1 MNKLITVVGGGDEEM
16 MCKCMQGVDERI
28 LNEAGGS
35 AAPSAG
41 VSDEKQA
48 ARPSCA
54 RPRKALSV
62 PHPTPPRH
70 TPQRPKPVARFQE
83 DGLSLRGPQW
93 AGRQGLVAAG
103 SLNPATISFRWSYFV
118 LPVTLETEHFQFY
131 TELEEDTVQTRDI
144 GEC

>member
-1 MNKLITVVGGGDEEM
+1 MS
-16 MCKCMQGVDERI
+16 KCMQGMDEKI
-28 LNEAGGS
+28 LKEVGGS

-54 RPRKALSV
+54 RPRKAVS
-62 PHPTPPRH
+62 PPPTPPRH

-83 DGLSLRGPQW
+83 DGLSLGGPQW

-103 SLNPATISFRWSYFV
+103 YLNPATISFR
-118 LPVTLETEHFQFY
+118 
-131 TELEEDTVQTRDI
+131 
-144 GEC
+144 